1 MADIHSWVAGTAQL
15 LVHWCWLQSLRI
27 LRWLWPIHVHHQW
40 SETSA
45 SLVVLLPMGSPE
57 SSVGLFQITDA
68 HISNSPLQPEE
79 VHYASRMHQAF
90 ETVASRTNGSAVRPE
105 GVFRELVD
113 LAALAAVDVAVLSG
127 DILNFP
133 QAHAALWVAETLNSS
148 LRKGG
153 RSIPFVYCAGNHDWF
168 YEGSQAEQWQLQ
180 REWRQTSLHP
190 LYARSASWH
199 NLGVQRRFDVGAF
212 EVGGLLLVVID
223 NSRHQITAEQ
233 VSFFQAQTL
242 RWVPMVLV
250 VHVPL
255 SLPLGLSPLNG
266 FPLCGDP
273 AWGESVD
280 RWWQMERRR
289 PWPQTGSGQSTELFL
304 KAVQAAASPHGPLVA
319 VLAGHV
325 HQQLEV
331 PIHYEAVHA
340 DDMHTVEANFGWG
353 AMQYVS
359 LPAFNGGHR
368 VLQIQLLAKEE
379 HQKDSTW
386 RTTDEQALQQRVGRL
401 HHAQQQARSFLMGMT
416 AKATAVSDQPRVAAA
431 AWQTWGGM
439 NSLEHVARKVD
450 PSRIT
455 LALETMLYRTEV
467 SIRHGFQALAM
478 ALAPLLDHFAVVE
491 SLRPSEPAV
500 KVLLML
506 FSSALPIWADPPRLI
521 YQPGEVL
528 TLKHGCSIMESLN
541 SAIVAWKNQG
551 DWQGLGGGL
560 VSSMQDTICTH
571 HSLGFE

>member
-1 MADIHSWVAGTAQL
+1 MGYLQHSWVAGTAQL
-15 LVHWCWLQSLRI
+15 LAHWCWLQSLRI
-27 LRWLWPIHVHHQW
+27 CSWLWPIHVHHQW

-45 SLVVLLPMGSPE
+45 SLAVVLPIGSPE
-57 SSVGLFQITDA
+57 TSLGLFQISDA
-68 HISNSPLQPEE
+68 HISKSPLQPKET
-79 VHYASRMHQAF
+79 HYASRMHQAF
-90 ETVASRTNGSAVRPE
+90 QTVTSRTNGSAVRPA

-113 LAALAAVDVAVLSG
+113 LAATAAVDVAVLSG

-133 QAHAALWVAETLNSS
+133 QAHAARWVAETLNSS

-153 RSIPFVYCAGNHDWF
+153 GPIPFVYCAGNHDWF

-180 REWRQTSLHP
+180 REWRQTTLHP
-190 LYARSASWH
+190 LYASSASWQKR
-199 NLGVQRRFDVGAF
+199 GVQRRFDVGAF
-212 EVGGLLLVVID
+212 EVRGLLLVVID

-233 VSFFQAQTL
+233 LSFFQAQTL
-242 RWVPMVLV
+242 RWLPMVLV

-255 SLPLGLSPLNG
+255 SLPQGLSPLNG

-325 HQQLEV
+325 HQQHV
-331 PIHYEAVHA
+331 SPIHHEAVHT
-340 DDMHTVEANFGWG
+340 DEMRSVEADLGWG

-359 LPAFNGGHR
+359 LPAFDGGHR
-368 VLQIQLLAKEE
+368 VLQIQMGAEE
-379 HQKDSTW
+379 AHQKDSTW
-386 RTTDEQALQQRVGRL
+386 RTTNGEPLQQKVGRL
-401 HHAQQQARSFLMGMT
+401 HHAQQQARSFLMGIT
-416 AKATAVSDQPRVAAA
+416 AKSSGVSDQPRVAAV
-431 AWQTWGGM
+431 AWQSWGGM
-439 NSLEHVARKVD
+439 NGLEHVARKVD

-478 ALAPLLDHFAVVE
+478 ALAPLRDHFAVVG
-491 SLRPSEPAV
+491 SLRPSEQAV
-500 KVLLML
+500 EALLML
-506 FSSALPIWADPPRLI
+506 FSSALPIWADPPQLI

-528 TLKHGCSIMESLN
+528 SLKHGCSIMESLN
-541 SAIVAWKNQG
+541 SAIVAWKSHG
-551 DWQGLGGGL
+551 DWQGLGVAL
-560 VSSMQDTICTH
+560 VSSMQDTMCIH
-571 HSLGFE
+571 HS